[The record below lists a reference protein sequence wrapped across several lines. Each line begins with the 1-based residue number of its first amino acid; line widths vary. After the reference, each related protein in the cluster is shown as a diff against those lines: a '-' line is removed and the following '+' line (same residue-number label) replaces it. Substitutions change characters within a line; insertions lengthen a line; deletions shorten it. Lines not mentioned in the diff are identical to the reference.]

1 MTSVEEPLLKNRRNR
16 QRQEDEISTTS
27 SMSIGSGREE
37 KEIQTTN
44 TTSNT
49 STSIENICWLIAA
62 VACAYFSDI
71 FRVLYSDIRIYRYLA
86 LIRLFK
92 IFEFSIRL

>member
-1 MTSVEEPLLKNRRNR
+1 MTSVEEPLLLKNRRNR

-27 SMSIGSGREE
+27 SMSIGGSGREE

-44 TTSNT
+44 TSSNT

-62 VACAYFSDI
+62 LACAYFSDI
-71 FRVLYSDIRIYRYLA
+71 FRVLYSDARIYRYYNK
-86 LIRLFK
+86 FG
-92 IFEFSIRL
+92 S